1 MKIVMTNTADHTS
14 KVVKFGELIKRL
26 QEVNN
31 NKVNNW
37 WINIKLLNGETISVN
52 GNEFKREVN

>member
-1 MKIVMTNTADHTS
+1 MKIVMINTVTKER

-52 GNEFKREVN
+52 GHEFKREVN